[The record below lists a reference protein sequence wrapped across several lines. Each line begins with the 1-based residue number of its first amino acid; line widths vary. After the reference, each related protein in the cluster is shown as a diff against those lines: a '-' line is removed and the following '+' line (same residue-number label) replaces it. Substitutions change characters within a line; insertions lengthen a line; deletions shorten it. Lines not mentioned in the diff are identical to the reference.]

1 MLEKCSHDEAKF
13 KESKAN
19 AIKEKDQEIDS
30 LNKKVESLEIKLDEA
45 VEG

>member
-30 LNKKVESLEIKLDEA
+30 LIKKVESLEIKLDEA